1 MITTAIIYN
10 HRGRVSKDKTAPVE
24 VRVTA
29 GRRAYYF
36 NTGVS
41 VRAREWKFGQVVN
54 RADCEELNKRV
65 AIILKRVDE
74 AVNEYLENED
84 DFDIE
89 LVRKRVKSPDGRRR
103 VKDSDDMVAWM
114 EAQIKMLGV
123 RKGTVKHYKVSVT
136 ALAESGVMRKWSDL
150 SVENIHRFDAFLHGI
165 TKHQTDAAAK
175 AGKPIEFIGQATV
188 RNYHKDIKALLGRA
202 LKFGLITTNPYDR
215 MKGEIKRGDRE
226 TVEFLTDAERGR
238 IESMTMNDGSVL
250 ATVRD
255 MFIFQCYT
263 GMAYSD
269 MMRFSLDKC
278 QLIGDRLTYSA
289 PRVKTGV
296 VFYIRMLPK
305 AIEVAEKY
313 GGRMPNLADQVCNS
327 NLKTIANATGITK
340 RLTTHVGRHTFAT
353 WMLRNGVPIE
363 KVSKMLGH
371 RRITQTQRYAKV
383 LAEDVYKEFDKVQ

>member
-123 RKGTVKHYKVSVT
+123 RKGTVKHYKVSVST
-136 ALAESGVMRKWSDL
+136 RQMQRQKQASRLSTSGRRRC
-150 SVENIHRFDAFLHGI
+150 E
-165 TKHQTDAAAK
+165 
-175 AGKPIEFIGQATV
+175 
-188 RNYHKDIKALLGRA
+188 
-202 LKFGLITTNPYDR
+202 ITTKILRPCSD
-215 MKGEIKRGDRE
+215 
-226 TVEFLTDAERGR
+226 
-238 IESMTMNDGSVL
+238 
-250 ATVRD
+250 VR
-255 MFIFQCYT
+255 
-263 GMAYSD
+263 
-269 MMRFSLDKC
+269 
-278 QLIGDRLTYSA
+278 
-289 PRVKTGV
+289 
-296 VFYIRMLPK
+296 
-305 AIEVAEKY
+305 
-313 GGRMPNLADQVCNS
+313 
-327 NLKTIANATGITK
+327 
-340 RLTTHVGRHTFAT
+340 
-353 WMLRNGVPIE
+353 
-363 KVSKMLGH
+363 
-371 RRITQTQRYAKV
+371 
-383 LAEDVYKEFDKVQ
+383 